1 MAGGTFDKSVGK
13 VRPGT
18 YINFEASNQSTLG
31 SSDRGTVLIP
41 LINHSYGP
49 EKEFITI
56 SNESVDSAIDK
67 LGYSVYDDNPS
78 MLLIR
83 EAFKNASTVIVYIA
97 KAGTKATGTG
107 GGLSAQAKY
116 GGSRGNALSYSVAAN
131 PVAGFDVSVYLDGST
146 VEAFEGVTDVSA
158 LTDSKYITFTASEG
172 TSLEAAAGVSL
183 TGGTDGTAINS
194 DITAF
199 LDDMES
205 VNFNTL
211 AFPVTPV
218 TPVTGGSL
226 LAACVTKIK
235 YLRENVGRGVKAVVP
250 DYKAD
255 YEGIINVTNSVVIN
269 GVTLSNAQATA
280 WVAGADAS
288 ATNVQSNTYKIYVGA
303 ESVAGAK
310 THEQAVAAIQ
320 NGEFFF
326 SYSENG
332 DVIVEYDINSL
343 TSFTDRKDKSYS
355 KNRVLRVF
363 DSFAESIRLN
373 FPPNKYSNN
382 ENGWDI
388 MDGMGRS
395 ILKQFFDAGAI
406 QNVDYDSDFAV
417 VRGESKGDSTY
428 FNVGIQPVDSAEK
441 LYFTVKTR

>member
-67 LGYSVYDDNPS
+67 LGYSVYDDDPS

-146 VEAFEGVTDVSA
+146 VEAFEGVTNVSA
-158 LTDSKYITFTASEG
+158 LVDSKYITFTASEG
-172 TSLEAAAGVSL
+172 TSLEAVAGVSL
-183 TGGTDGTAINS
+183 TGGTDGTAANS
-194 DITAF
+194 DIAAF

-211 AFPVTPV
+211 AFPITEE
-218 TPVTGGSL
+218 SL

-255 YEGIINVTNSVVIN
+255 YEGIINVTNSVIIN

-288 ATNVQSNTYKIYVGA
+288 ASNVQSNTHKIYVGA
-303 ESVAGAK
+303 ESVANAK

-406 QNVDYDSDFAV
+406 RNVDYDSDFAV

-428 FNVGIQPVDSAEK
+428 FNVGLQPVDSAEK

>member
-67 LGYSVYDDNPS
+67 LGYSVYDDDPS

-146 VEAFEGVTDVSA
+146 VEAFEGVTNVSA
-158 LTDSKYITFTASEG
+158 LVDSKYITFTASEG
-172 TSLEAAAGVSL
+172 TSLEAVAGVSL
-183 TGGTDGTAINS
+183 TGGTDGTAANS
-194 DITAF
+194 DIAAF

-211 AFPVTPV
+211 AFPVTEE
-218 TPVTGGSL
+218 SL

-235 YLRENVGRGVKAVVP
+235 YLRENVGRGAKAVVP

-255 YEGIINVTNSVVIN
+255 YEGIINVTNSVIIN
-269 GVTLSNAQATA
+269 GVTLSDAQATA

-288 ATNVQSNTYKIYVGA
+288 ASNVQSNTHKIYVGA
-303 ESVAGAK
+303 ESVANAK

-406 QNVDYDSDFAV
+406 RNVDYDSDFAV

-428 FNVGIQPVDSAEK
+428 FNVGLQPVDSAEK

>member
-67 LGYSVYDDNPS
+67 LGYSVYDDDPS

-83 EAFKNASTVIVYIA
+83 EAFKNASTVIVYIV

-107 GGLSAQAKY
+107 GGLSAEAKY

-146 VEAFEGVTDVSA
+146 VEVFEGVTDVSA

-172 TSLEAAAGVSL
+172 TSLEAAAGIALS
-183 TGGTDGTAINS
+183 GGTDGTAANS
-194 DITAF
+194 DIAAF

-211 AFPVTPV
+211 AFPVTEE
-218 TPVTGGSL
+218 SL

-250 DYKAD
+250 DCKAD

-288 ATNVQSNTYKIYVGA
+288 ASNVQSNTHKIYVGA
-303 ESVAGAK
+303 ESVANAK

-332 DVIVEYDINSL
+332 DVVVEYDINSL

-406 QNVDYDSDFAV
+406 RNVDYDSDFAV

>member
-67 LGYSVYDDNPS
+67 LGYSVYDDDPS

-146 VEAFEGVTDVSA
+146 VEAFEGVTNVSA
-158 LTDSKYITFTASEG
+158 LVDSKYITFTASEG
-172 TSLEAAAGVSL
+172 TSLEAVAGVSL
-183 TGGTDGTAINS
+183 TGGTDGTAANS
-194 DITAF
+194 DIAAF

-211 AFPVTPV
+211 AFPVTEE
-218 TPVTGGSL
+218 SL

-288 ATNVQSNTYKIYVGA
+288 ATNVQSNTHKIYVGA
-303 ESVAGAK
+303 ESVANAK

-332 DVIVEYDINSL
+332 DVVVEYDINSL

-382 ENGWDI
+382 ENGWNI

-406 QNVDYDSDFAV
+406 RNVDYDSDFAV

>member
-41 LINHSYGP
+41 LIKHSYGP

-67 LGYSVYDDNPS
+67 LGYSVYDDAPS

-183 TGGTDGTAINS
+183 TGGTDGAAANS
-194 DITAF
+194 DIAAF

-211 AFPVTPV
+211 AFPVAEEP
-218 TPVTGGSL
+218 L

-288 ATNVQSNTYKIYVGA
+288 ASNVQSNTYKIYVGA

-332 DVIVEYDINSL
+332 DVIVEYDINSF

-406 QNVDYDSDFAV
+406 RNVDYDSDFAV

>member
-56 SNESVDSAIDK
+56 SNGSVDSAIDK
-67 LGYSVYDDNPS
+67 LGYSVYDDDPS

-97 KAGTKATGTG
+97 KAGTKAAVTG
-107 GGLSAQAKY
+107 GGLSATAKY

-131 PVAGFDVSVYLDGST
+131 PVAGFDVSIYLDGST

-158 LTDSKYITFTASEG
+158 LADSKYITFTASEG
-172 TSLEAAAGVSL
+172 TSLESAAGISL
-183 TGGTDGTAINS
+183 TGGTDGTAANS
-194 DITAF
+194 DIAAF

-211 AFPVTPV
+211 AFPVTEE
-218 TPVTGGSL
+218 SL

-288 ATNVQSNTYKIYVGA
+288 ASNIQSNTYKIYVGA

-332 DVIVEYDINSL
+332 DVVVEYDINSL

-406 QNVDYDSDFAV
+406 RNVDYDSDFAV

>member
-67 LGYSVYDDNPS
+67 LGYSVYDDDPS

-97 KAGTKATGTG
+97 KAGTKATITG
-107 GGLSAQAKY
+107 GGLSATAKY

-172 TSLEAAAGVSL
+172 TSLESAAGISL
-183 TGGTDGTAINS
+183 TGGTDGTAANS
-194 DITAF
+194 DIAAF

-211 AFPVTPV
+211 AFPVTEE
-218 TPVTGGSL
+218 SL

-280 WVAGADAS
+280 WAAGADAS
-288 ATNVQSNTYKIYVGA
+288 ASNVQSNTHKIYVGA
-303 ESVAGAK
+303 ESVANAK
-310 THEQAVAAIQ
+310 THEQAAAAIR

-406 QNVDYDSDFAV
+406 QNVDYDTDFAV

>member
-18 YINFEASNQSTLG
+18 YINFESTKQETLSG
-31 SSDRGTVLIP
+31 SDRGTVLIP

-67 LGYSVYDDNPS
+67 LGYSVYDENPS

-83 EAFKNASTVIVYIA
+83 EAFKNASAVVVYIA

-107 GGLSAQAKY
+107 GGLSVQAKY
-116 GGSRGNALSYSVAAN
+116 GGSRGNALSCSVAAN
-131 PVAGFDVSVYLDGST
+131 PVTGFDVSVYLDGST
-146 VEAFEGVTDVSA
+146 VEVFEGVTDVSA
-158 LTDSKYITFTASEG
+158 LADSKYITAAGE
-172 TSLEAAAGVSL
+172 LEAAAGVSL
-183 TGGTDGTAINS
+183 SGGTDGTATNA

-211 AFPVTPV
+211 AFPVTEE
-218 TPVTGGSL
+218 SL

-235 YLRENVGRGVKAVVP
+235 YMRENVGRGVKAVVP

-255 YEGIINVTNSVVIN
+255 YEGIINVTNSVAIN
-269 GVTLSNAQATA
+269 GIPLTNAQAAA

-288 ATNVQSNTYKIYVGA
+288 ASNVQSNTHKIYVGA
-303 ESVAGAK
+303 ESIVNPK

-332 DVIVEYDINSL
+332 DVVVEYDINSL

-363 DSFAESIRLN
+363 DSFAESVRLN

-406 QNVDYDSDFAV
+406 QNVDYDTDFAV
-417 VRGESKGDSTY
+417 VRGESKGDSAY

>member
-67 LGYSVYDDNPS
+67 LGYSVYDDDPS

-146 VEAFEGVTDVSA
+146 VEAFEGVTNVSA
-158 LTDSKYITFTASEG
+158 LVDSKYITFTASEG
-172 TSLEAAAGVSL
+172 TSLEAVAGVSL
-183 TGGTDGTAINS
+183 TGGTDGTAANS
-194 DITAF
+194 DIAAF

-211 AFPVTPV
+211 AFPITEE
-218 TPVTGGSL
+218 SL

-269 GVTLSNAQATA
+269 GVTLSDAQATA

-288 ATNVQSNTYKIYVGA
+288 ASNVQSNTHKIYVGA
-303 ESVAGAK
+303 ESVANAK

-406 QNVDYDSDFAV
+406 RNVDYDSDFAV

>member
-31 SSDRGTVLIP
+31 SSDRGMVLIP

-67 LGYSVYDDNPS
+67 LGYSVYDDDPS

-97 KAGTKATGTG
+97 KAGTKATITG
-107 GGLSAQAKY
+107 GGLSATAKY

-172 TSLEAAAGVSL
+172 TSLESAAGISL
-183 TGGTDGTAINS
+183 TGGTDGTAANS
-194 DITAF
+194 DIAAF

-211 AFPVTPV
+211 AFPVTEE
-218 TPVTGGSL
+218 SL

-255 YEGIINVTNSVVIN
+255 YEGIINVTYSVVIN

-288 ATNVQSNTYKIYVGA
+288 ATNVQSNTHKIYVGA
-303 ESVAGAK
+303 ESVANAK

-332 DVIVEYDINSL
+332 DVVVEYDINSL

-382 ENGWDI
+382 ENGWNI

-406 QNVDYDSDFAV
+406 RNVDYDSDFAV

>member
-67 LGYSVYDDNPS
+67 LGYSVYDDDPS

-97 KAGTKATGTG
+97 KAGTKATITG
-107 GGLSAQAKY
+107 GGLSATAKY

-183 TGGTDGTAINS
+183 TGGTDGKVANS
-194 DITAF
+194 DIVAF

-211 AFPVTPV
+211 AFPVTEE
-218 TPVTGGSL
+218 SL

-288 ATNVQSNTYKIYVGA
+288 ASNVQSNTYKIYVGA

-406 QNVDYDSDFAV
+406 RNVDYDSDFAV

>member
-67 LGYSVYDDNPS
+67 LGYSVYDDDPS

-97 KAGTKATGTG
+97 KAGTKAAGTG
-107 GGLSAQAKY
+107 GGLSATAKY
-116 GGSRGNALSYSVAAN
+116 GGSRGNALSYSVVAN

-158 LTDSKYITFTASEG
+158 LADSKYITFTDSEG

-183 TGGTDGTAINS
+183 TGGTDGTAANS
-194 DITAF
+194 DIAAF
-199 LDDMES
+199 LDNIES

-211 AFPVTPV
+211 AFPVTEE
-218 TPVTGGSL
+218 SL

-406 QNVDYDSDFAV
+406 RNVDYDSDFAV

-428 FNVGIQPVDSAEK
+428 FNVGLQPVDSAEK

>member
-67 LGYSVYDDNPS
+67 LGYSVYDDDPS

-97 KAGTKATGTG
+97 KAGTKAAGTG
-107 GGLSAQAKY
+107 GGLSAEAKY

-183 TGGTDGTAINS
+183 TGGTDGTAANS
-194 DITAF
+194 DIAAF

-211 AFPVTPV
+211 AFPVTEE
-218 TPVTGGSL
+218 SL

-288 ATNVQSNTYKIYVGA
+288 ATNVQSNTHKIYVGA
-303 ESVAGAK
+303 ESVANAK

-332 DVIVEYDINSL
+332 DVVVEYDINSL

-406 QNVDYDSDFAV
+406 RNVDYDSDFAV

>member
-67 LGYSVYDDNPS
+67 LGYSVYDDDPS

-146 VEAFEGVTDVSA
+146 VEAFEGVTNVSA
-158 LTDSKYITFTASEG
+158 LVDSKYITFTASEG
-172 TSLEAAAGVSL
+172 TSLEAVAGVSL
-183 TGGTDGTAINS
+183 TGGTDGTAANS
-194 DITAF
+194 DIAAF

-211 AFPVTPV
+211 AFPVTEE
-218 TPVTGGSL
+218 SL

-288 ATNVQSNTYKIYVGA
+288 ASNVQSNTHKIYVGA
-303 ESVAGAK
+303 ESVANAK

-332 DVIVEYDINSL
+332 DVVVEYDINSL

-406 QNVDYDSDFAV
+406 RNVDYDSDFAV

-428 FNVGIQPVDSAEK
+428 FNVGLQPVDSAEK

>member
-56 SNESVDSAIDK
+56 SNESVDSAFDK

-116 GGSRGNALSYSVAAN
+116 GGSRGNALSYSVTAN
-131 PVAGFDVSVYLDGST
+131 PVSGFDVSIYLDGST
-146 VEAFEGVTDVSA
+146 VEEFEGVTDVSA
-158 LTDSKYITFTASEG
+158 LENSRYITFTAAEG
-172 TSLEAAAGVSL
+172 ASLETAAGITL
-183 TGGTDGTAINS
+183 TGGTDGTAANA
-194 DITAF
+194 DIAAF

-211 AFPVTPV
+211 AFPVTEE
-218 TPVTGGSL
+218 SL

-269 GVTLSNAQATA
+269 GVSLTNAQASA

-288 ATNVQSNTYKIYVGA
+288 ASNVQSNTHKIYVGA
-303 ESVAGAK
+303 EAVANAK

-332 DVIVEYDINSL
+332 DVVVEYDINSL

-382 ENGWDI
+382 ETGWDI

-406 QNVDYDSDFAV
+406 QNVDYNTDFAV

>member
-67 LGYSVYDDNPS
+67 LGYSVYDDDPS

-107 GGLSAQAKY
+107 GGLSAEAKY

-146 VEAFEGVTDVSA
+146 VEVFEGVTDVSA

-183 TGGTDGTAINS
+183 TDGTDGTATNA

-199 LDDMES
+199 LDNMES

-211 AFPVTPV
+211 AFPVTEE
-218 TPVTGGSL
+218 SL

-288 ATNVQSNTYKIYVGA
+288 ASNVQSNTHKIYVGA
-303 ESVAGAK
+303 ESVANAK

-332 DVIVEYDINSL
+332 DVVVEYDINSL

-363 DSFAESIRLN
+363 DGFAESIRLN

-406 QNVDYDSDFAV
+406 RNVDYDSDFAV

>member
-56 SNESVDSAIDK
+56 SNGSVDSAIDK
-67 LGYSVYDDNPS
+67 LGYSVYDDDPS

-97 KAGTKATGTG
+97 KAGTKAAGTG
-107 GGLSAQAKY
+107 GGLSATAKY

-131 PVAGFDVSVYLDGST
+131 PVAGFDVSIYLDGST

-158 LTDSKYITFTASEG
+158 LADSKYITFTASEG

-183 TGGTDGTAINS
+183 TGGTDGTAANS
-194 DITAF
+194 DIAAF

-211 AFPVTPV
+211 AFPVTEE
-218 TPVTGGSL
+218 SL

-288 ATNVQSNTYKIYVGA
+288 ASNVQSNTYKIYVGA

-406 QNVDYDSDFAV
+406 RNVDYDSDFAV

>member
-67 LGYSVYDDNPS
+67 LGYSVYDDDSS

-107 GGLSAQAKY
+107 GGLSAEAKY

-146 VEAFEGVTDVSA
+146 VEAFEGVTDVSVLA
-158 LTDSKYITFTASEG
+158 DSKYITFTASEG
-172 TSLEAAAGVSL
+172 TSLEAAAGVALS
-183 TGGTDGTAINS
+183 GGTDGTAANS
-194 DITAF
+194 DIAAF

-211 AFPVTPV
+211 AFPVTEE
-218 TPVTGGSL
+218 SL

-288 ATNVQSNTYKIYVGA
+288 ASNVQSNTHKIYVGA
-303 ESVAGAK
+303 ESVANAK

-332 DVIVEYDINSL
+332 DVVVEYDINSL

-406 QNVDYDSDFAV
+406 RNVDYDSDFAV

-428 FNVGIQPVDSAEK
+428 FNVGLQPVDSAEK

>member
-67 LGYSVYDDNPS
+67 LGYSVYDDDPS

-146 VEAFEGVTDVSA
+146 VEAFEGVTNVSA
-158 LTDSKYITFTASEG
+158 LVDSKYITFTSSEG
-172 TSLEAAAGVSL
+172 TSLEAVAGVSL
-183 TGGTDGTAINS
+183 TGGTDGTAANS
-194 DITAF
+194 DIAAF

-211 AFPVTPV
+211 AFPVTEE
-218 TPVTGGSL
+218 SL

-269 GVTLSNAQATA
+269 GVTLSNARATA

-288 ATNVQSNTYKIYVGA
+288 ASNVQSNTHKIYVGA
-303 ESVAGAK
+303 ESVANAK

-332 DVIVEYDINSL
+332 DVVVEYDINSL

-406 QNVDYDSDFAV
+406 RNVDYDSDFAV

>member
-31 SSDRGTVLIP
+31 SSDRGMVLIP

-67 LGYSVYDDNPS
+67 LGYSVYDDDPS

-158 LTDSKYITFTASEG
+158 LVDSKYITFTASDG
-172 TSLEAAAGVSL
+172 TSLESAAGISL
-183 TGGTDGTAINS
+183 TGGTDGTAANS
-194 DITAF
+194 DIAAF

-211 AFPVTPV
+211 AFPVTEE
-218 TPVTGGSL
+218 SL

-288 ATNVQSNTYKIYVGA
+288 ATNVQSNTHKIYVGA
-303 ESVAGAK
+303 ESVANAK

-332 DVIVEYDINSL
+332 DVVVEYDINSL

-382 ENGWDI
+382 ENGWNI

-406 QNVDYDSDFAV
+406 RNVDYDSDFAV

>member
-67 LGYSVYDDNPS
+67 LGYSVYDDDPS

-146 VEAFEGVTDVSA
+146 VEAFEGVTNVSA
-158 LTDSKYITFTASEG
+158 LVDSKYITFTASEG
-172 TSLEAAAGVSL
+172 TSLEAVAGVSL
-183 TGGTDGTAINS
+183 TGGTDGTAANS
-194 DITAF
+194 DIAAF

-211 AFPVTPV
+211 AFPVTEE
-218 TPVTGGSL
+218 SL

-255 YEGIINVTNSVVIN
+255 YEGIINVTNSVIIN
-269 GVTLSNAQATA
+269 GVTLSDAQATA

-288 ATNVQSNTYKIYVGA
+288 ASNVQSNTHKIYVGA
-303 ESVAGAK
+303 ESVANAK

-406 QNVDYDSDFAV
+406 RNVDYDSDFAV

>member
-18 YINFEASNQSTLG
+18 YINFESTNQETLSG
-31 SSDRGTVLIP
+31 SDRGTVLIP

-56 SNESVDSAIDK
+56 SNESVDSAFDK
-67 LGYSVYDDNPS
+67 LGYSVYAENPS

-83 EAFKNASTVIVYIA
+83 EAFKNASAVVVYIA
-97 KAGTKATGTG
+97 KAGTKAAGTG
-107 GGLSAQAKY
+107 GGLSVQAKY

-131 PVAGFDVSVYLDGST
+131 PVMGFDVSVYLDGST
-146 VEAFEGVTDVSA
+146 VEVFEGVTDVSA
-158 LTDSKYITFTASEG
+158 LADSKYITATGE
-172 TSLEAAAGVSL
+172 LEAAAGVSL
-183 TGGTDGTAINS
+183 SGGTDGTATNA

-211 AFPVTPV
+211 AFPVTEE
-218 TPVTGGSL
+218 SL

-235 YLRENVGRGVKAVVP
+235 YMRENVGRGVKAVVP

-269 GVTLSNAQATA
+269 GAPITNAQATA

-288 ATNVQSNTYKIYVGA
+288 ASNVQSNTHKIYVGA
-303 ESVAGAK
+303 ESIDNPK

-332 DVIVEYDINSL
+332 DVVVEYDINSL

-363 DSFAESIRLN
+363 DSFADSVRLN

-406 QNVDYDSDFAV
+406 QNVDYDTDFAV
-417 VRGESKGDSTY
+417 VRGESKGDSAY

>member
-67 LGYSVYDDNPS
+67 LGYSVYDDDPS

-146 VEAFEGVTDVSA
+146 VEAFEGVTNVSA
-158 LTDSKYITFTASEG
+158 LVDSKYITFTASDG
-172 TSLEAAAGVSL
+172 TSLESAAGISL
-183 TGGTDGTAINS
+183 TGGTDGTAANS
-194 DITAF
+194 DIAAF

-211 AFPVTPV
+211 AFPVTEE
-218 TPVTGGSL
+218 SL

-288 ATNVQSNTYKIYVGA
+288 ASNVQSNTHKIYVGA
-303 ESVAGAK
+303 ESVANAK

-332 DVIVEYDINSL
+332 DVVVEYDINSL

-406 QNVDYDSDFAV
+406 RNVDYDSDFAV

-428 FNVGIQPVDSAEK
+428 FNVGLQPVDSAEK

>member
-67 LGYSVYDDNPS
+67 LGYSVYDDDSS

-83 EAFKNASTVIVYIA
+83 EAFKNASTVIVYIV
-97 KAGTKATGTG
+97 KAGTKSTGTG
-107 GGLSAQAKY
+107 GGLTAEAKY
-116 GGSRGNALSYSVAAN
+116 GGFRGNALSYSVAAN

-146 VEAFEGVTDVSA
+146 VEVFEGVTDVSA

-172 TSLEAAAGVSL
+172 TSLEAAAGIALS
-183 TGGTDGTAINS
+183 GGTDGTAANS
-194 DITAF
+194 DIAAF

-211 AFPVTPV
+211 AFPVTEE
-218 TPVTGGSL
+218 SL

-288 ATNVQSNTYKIYVGA
+288 ASNVQSNTYKIYVGA

-332 DVIVEYDINSL
+332 DVVVEYDINSL

-406 QNVDYDSDFAV
+406 WNVDYDSDFAV

-428 FNVGIQPVDSAEK
+428 FNVGLQPVDSAEK

>member
-67 LGYSVYDDNPS
+67 LGYSVYDDDPS

-97 KAGTKATGTG
+97 KAGTKAAGTG
-107 GGLSAQAKY
+107 GGLSATAKY

-131 PVAGFDVSVYLDGST
+131 PVAGFDVSIYLDGST

-158 LTDSKYITFTASEG
+158 LADSKYITFTASEG
-172 TSLEAAAGVSL
+172 TSLESAAGISL
-183 TGGTDGTAINS
+183 TGGTDGTAANS
-194 DITAF
+194 DIAAF

-211 AFPVTPV
+211 AFPVTEE
-218 TPVTGGSL
+218 SL

-269 GVTLSNAQATA
+269 GVMLSNAQATA

-288 ATNVQSNTYKIYVGA
+288 ASNIQSNTYKIYVGA

-332 DVIVEYDINSL
+332 DVVVEYDINSL

-406 QNVDYDSDFAV
+406 RNVDYDSDFAV

>member
-18 YINFEASNQSTLG
+18 YINFEASNQSTLS

-41 LINHSYGP
+41 LINHLYGP

-56 SNESVDSAIDK
+56 SNESVDSAFDK

-107 GGLSAQAKY
+107 GGLSVQAKY
-116 GGSRGNALSYSVAAN
+116 GGSRGNALSYSVTAN
-131 PVAGFDVSVYLDGST
+131 PVSGFDVSIYLDGST
-146 VEAFEGVTDVSA
+146 VEEFEGVTDVSA
-158 LTDSKYITFTASEG
+158 LENSRYITFTAAEG
-172 TSLEAAAGVSL
+172 ASLEAAAGINL
-183 TGGTDGTAINS
+183 TGGTDGTAANA
-194 DITAF
+194 DIAAF

-211 AFPVTPV
+211 AFPVTEE
-218 TPVTGGSL
+218 SL

-235 YLRENVGRGVKAVVP
+235 YLRENVGRGVKAVIP

-269 GVTLSNAQATA
+269 GVSLTNAQAAA

-288 ATNVQSNTYKIYVGA
+288 ASNVQSNTHKIYVGA
-303 ESVAGAK
+303 EAVANAK

-332 DVIVEYDINSL
+332 DVVVEYDINSL

-382 ENGWDI
+382 ETGWDI

-406 QNVDYDSDFAV
+406 QNVDYNTDFAV

>member
-18 YINFEASNQSTLG
+18 YINFEASNQSTLS

-56 SNESVDSAIDK
+56 SNESVDSAFDK

-116 GGSRGNALSYSVAAN
+116 GGSRGNALSYSVTAN
-131 PVAGFDVSVYLDGST
+131 PVSGFDVSIYLDGST
-146 VEAFEGVTDVSA
+146 VEEFEGVTDVSA
-158 LTDSKYITFTASEG
+158 LENSRYITFTAGEEA
-172 TSLEAAAGVSL
+172 SLEAAAGITL
-183 TGGTDGTAINS
+183 TGGTDGTAANA
-194 DITAF
+194 DIAAF

-211 AFPVTPV
+211 AFPVTEE
-218 TPVTGGSL
+218 SL

-269 GVTLSNAQATA
+269 GVSLTNAQASA

-288 ATNVQSNTYKIYVGA
+288 ASNVQSNTHKIYVGA
-303 ESVAGAK
+303 EAVANAK

-332 DVIVEYDINSL
+332 DVVVEYDINSL

-382 ENGWDI
+382 ETGWDI

-406 QNVDYDSDFAV
+406 QNVDYNTDFAV

>member
-67 LGYSVYDDNPS
+67 LGYSVYDDDPS

-83 EAFKNASTVIVYIA
+83 EAFKNASTVIVYIV

-158 LTDSKYITFTASEG
+158 LVDSKYITFTASEG
-172 TSLEAAAGVSL
+172 TSLEAAAGIALS
-183 TGGTDGTAINS
+183 GGTDGTAANS
-194 DITAF
+194 DIAAF

-205 VNFNTL
+205 VNFNAL
-211 AFPVTPV
+211 AFPVTEE
-218 TPVTGGSL
+218 SL

-288 ATNVQSNTYKIYVGA
+288 ASNVQSNTHKIYVGA
-303 ESVAGAK
+303 ESVANAK

-332 DVIVEYDINSL
+332 DVVVEYDINSL

-406 QNVDYDSDFAV
+406 RNVDYDSDFAV

-428 FNVGIQPVDSAEK
+428 FNVGLQPVDSAEK

>member
-107 GGLSAQAKY
+107 GGLSAEAKY
-116 GGSRGNALSYSVAAN
+116 GGFRGNALSYSVAAN

-158 LTDSKYITFTASEG
+158 LVDSKYITFTASEG
-172 TSLEAAAGVSL
+172 TSLEAVAGIALS
-183 TGGTDGTAINS
+183 GGTDGTAANS
-194 DITAF
+194 DIAAF

-211 AFPVTPV
+211 AFPVTEE
-218 TPVTGGSL
+218 SL

-269 GVTLSNAQATA
+269 GVTLSDAQATA

-288 ATNVQSNTYKIYVGA
+288 ASNVQSNTHKIYVGA
-303 ESVAGAK
+303 ESVANAK

-332 DVIVEYDINSL
+332 DVVVEYDINSL

-363 DSFAESIRLN
+363 DSFAEFIRLN

-406 QNVDYDSDFAV
+406 RNVDYDSDFAV

-428 FNVGIQPVDSAEK
+428 FNVGLQPVDSAEK